1 MSEAIN
7 LLRKSILEKVPYE
20 LSNAEHV
27 KVENIKDASFITIY
41 EKEFNLSDPSKYNAY
56 SLAAVLFLLKN
67 QNLEYS
73 AYFQEC
79 LAANIPA
86 ISIIDK
92 KGILDYLTG
101 QTNKIKL
108 NDADVKADESSKSV
122 KEKRGSSEIE
132 GVNESAKKQKID
144 ENDKDIEIVKQITAR
159 ERTLQNRKSILQF
172 RGTKTFESAHK
183 IATDIFLSENK
194 PKPKEGTSNQ
204 KESHHHRSHSKTH
217 GIYSKPQE
225 LGIPIII
232 VPSAPT
238 SLINMYNVKKFL
250 EEKKYIEPQECR
262 KQGVKKEAKISIKRE
277 RPNGR
282 SKEYFV
288 VDSVD
293 KFRDQD
299 WENVVAI
306 FTCGA
311 AWQFKGWKWSN
322 PTELFSKIRGF
333 YLQYQDDILKE
344 PVKEWN
350 VKVLKVEKYK
360 RHHDIQ
366 TVLEF
371 WNELDRYMR
380 DRKSVV

>member
-144 ENDKDIEIVKQITAR
+144 ENDKVK
-159 ERTLQNRKSILQF
+159 
-172 RGTKTFESAHK
+172 
-183 IATDIFLSENK
+183 
-194 PKPKEGTSNQ
+194 
-204 KESHHHRSHSKTH
+204 
-217 GIYSKPQE
+217 
-225 LGIPIII
+225 
-232 VPSAPT
+232 
-238 SLINMYNVKKFL
+238 
-250 EEKKYIEPQECR
+250 
-262 KQGVKKEAKISIKRE
+262 
-277 RPNGR
+277 
-282 SKEYFV
+282 
-288 VDSVD
+288 
-293 KFRDQD
+293 
-299 WENVVAI
+299 
-306 FTCGA
+306 
-311 AWQFKGWKWSN
+311 
-322 PTELFSKIRGF
+322 
-333 YLQYQDDILKE
+333 
-344 PVKEWN
+344 
-350 VKVLKVEKYK
+350 
-360 RHHDIQ
+360 
-366 TVLEF
+366 
-371 WNELDRYMR
+371 
-380 DRKSVV
+380 

>member
-7 LLRKSILEKVPYE
+7 LLRKSIQEKVSYE

-27 KVENIKDASFITIY
+27 KVENIKDATYVTIF
-41 EKEFNLSDPSKYNAY
+41 EKEFNLSDPSKYKSY
-56 SLAAVLFLLKN
+56 TLAAVLFLLKN
-67 QNLEYS
+67 QNKEYTV
-73 AYFQEC
+73 YFQEC
-79 LAANIPA
+79 LTANIQA

-101 QTNKIKL
+101 QTNKLDDLDIKTSEGTA
-108 NDADVKADESSKSV
+108 NE
-122 KEKRGSSEIE
+122 KEKRGASEIE
-132 GVNESAKKQKID
+132 GESKDVKKQKVD
-144 ENDKDIEIVKQITAR
+144 EHEEDIEIVKQISAR
-159 ERTLQNRKSILQF
+159 ERTLQNRKSILEC

-183 IATDIFLSENK
+183 IAADIFLSNNK
-194 PKPKEGTSNQ
+194 QKNKDGTTTQ
-204 KESHHHRSHSKTH
+204 KIPQIYKSHSKLHEH
-217 GIYSKPQE
+217 GT
-225 LGIPIII
+225 PIII

-238 SLINMYNVKKFL
+238 SLITMYNVKKFL
-250 EEKKYIEPQECR
+250 EDKQYLEPQECR
-262 KQGVKKEAKISIKRE
+262 KLGIKKEPRITITREKSDGRKI
-277 RPNGR
+277 N
-282 SKEYFV
+282 YYV
-288 VDSVD
+288 YDSVD
-293 KFRDQD
+293 RFREQD
-299 WENVVAI
+299 WDKVVAV

-311 AWQFKGWKWSN
+311 TWQFKNFKWSN

-371 WNELDRYMR
+371 WNELDRYMGTR
-380 DRKSVV
+380 G